1 MNDGCTCNEY
11 TFGRKALEEHA
22 DLTRK
27 VLSDGVL
34 RGNLAKVG
42 DLIVNAYKN
51 GGKLLVCGNG
61 GSAADAQHIAA
72 ELVGRFYLERK
83 PLEAESLTVNT
94 SILTAI
100 GNDYDYNDIFQRQ
113 VESKGRTGD
122 VLLGISTSG
131 NSKNIV
137 SAVTKAKEMGLI
149 TVGLLGGNQ
158 NSELFKM
165 CHCSISIPSTNTP
178 RVQEIHILIG
188 HVLCEYI
195 ESQLFSKSQRK

>member
-1 MNDGCTCNEY
+1 MNGVCVNNDSS
-11 TFGRKALEEHA
+11 FGQKAIEEHA
-22 DLTRK
+22 DLTRR
-27 VLSDGVL
+27 VLSDGVF
-34 RGNLAKVG
+34 RADLAKVG
-42 DLIVNAYKN
+42 DLIVNAYKK

-72 ELVGRFYLERK
+72 ELVGRFYLERR

-113 VESKGRTGD
+113 VESKGKTGD

-137 SAVTKAKEMGLI
+137 SAVVKAKEMGLVTI
-149 TVGLLGGNQ
+149 GLLGGDR
-158 NSELFKM
+158 NSNLFKI
-165 CHCSISIPSTNTP
+165 CHYSLPVPSMNTP

-195 ESQLFSKSQRK
+195 ESQLFSVSHHK